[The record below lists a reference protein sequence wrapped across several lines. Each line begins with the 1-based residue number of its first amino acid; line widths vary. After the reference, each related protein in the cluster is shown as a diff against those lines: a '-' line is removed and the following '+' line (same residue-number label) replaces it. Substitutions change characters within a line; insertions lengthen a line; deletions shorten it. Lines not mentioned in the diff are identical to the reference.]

1 MTILQAA
8 PDDQGR
14 RLDRVLRKALPEF
27 PLSLIHRLLRE
38 GKVLVDGR
46 PRGGDFRLEAGQ
58 GIAFPAQAGGRS
70 PGSPS
75 VPPAPIL
82 SPSALA
88 VIYEDTDLLALNK
101 KAGMEV
107 HGSGECLD
115 SLVRAY
121 AAPKLPPSLS
131 FRPGPL
137 HRLDRP
143 TSGIVVFSVSLRGAR
158 LFSALLREGKIHKQY
173 LALVEGTVGKP
184 GCWEDSLFRDKESR
198 RTFISAEGKAA
209 RTRFSVLG
217 LYSGREGAYSLLVL
231 EPETGRS
238 HQIRAHAAAHGH
250 PLGGDKK
257 YGGRPLPA
265 AFFPSSPHRAG
276 QEPFPGHSV
285 PFLLHAWKLS
295 LPLLGAPPKAAEEG
309 LPGGRGEI
317 LSLEAPPPDYFL
329 NLIEK
334 LWPAK
339 SGCSL
344 LTDCSRQKAD

>member
-1 MTILQAA
+1 MTILSAA
-8 PDDQGR
+8 ADDQGR
-14 RLDRVLRKALPEF
+14 RLDRVLRKALSEF

-46 PRGGDFRLEAGQ
+46 PQGGDFRLSAGQ
-58 GIAFPAQAGGRS
+58 EIAFPARAGGRS
-70 PGSPS
+70 PAPPS
-75 VPPAPIL
+75 GPPALRPPGL
-82 SPSALA
+82 SI
-88 VIYEDTDLLALNK
+88 IYEDADLLALNK
-101 KAGMEV
+101 RAGMEI

-121 AAPKLPPSLS
+121 LSPKLPPSLS

-143 TSGIVVFSVSLRGAR
+143 TSGIVIFSVSLRGAR
-158 LFSALLREGKIHKQY
+158 HVSALLREGKIHKRY
-173 LALVEGTVGKP
+173 LALVEGIVAAP
-184 GCWEDSLFRDKESR
+184 GCWEDSLFRDRESR
-198 RTFISAEGKAA
+198 RTFVSAEGRSA

-217 LYSGREGAYSLLVL
+217 LYSGGEDAYSLLAL

-265 AFFPSSPHRAG
+265 AFFSSAPYQAG
-276 QEPFPGHSV
+276 QVP

-295 LPLLGAPPKAAEEG
+295 LPL
-309 LPGGRGEI
+309 PGENGKI
-317 LSLEAPPPDYFL
+317 LSLEAPLPDYFL
-329 NLIEK
+329 SPIEK
-334 LWPAK
+334 FFVPGK
-339 SGCSL
+339 
-344 LTDCSRQKAD
+344 